1 MRDTRAKQA
10 TQDLW
15 RIQNSCERD
24 NETKQ
29 YENLPNKIPYYFWVS
44 QEVFCSKRF
53 RYLGSE
59 NVSKTCFYYC
69 WVFGSRM
76 LQIKEIN
83 FRSSRHLV
91 TCAEGRIETASSN
104 LILHFAFSFPF
115 FFFFCPVSFSRYSLG
130 FTKVEI
136 VVGKV
141 FRNAKLFWRGEGEL
155 VQQDFNWNFQ
165 VNFTCFCFTFFSGL
179 CNRIVLFPLHKLDV
193 KVDV

>member
-59 NVSKTCFYYC
+59 NVIIT
-69 WVFGSRM
+69 
-76 LQIKEIN
+76 
-83 FRSSRHLV
+83 
-91 TCAEGRIETASSN
+91 AE
-104 LILHFAFSFPF
+104 FSAQ
-115 FFFFCPVSFSRYSLG
+115 
-130 FTKVEI
+130 E
-136 VVGKV
+136 
-141 FRNAKLFWRGEGEL
+141 W
-155 VQQDFNWNFQ
+155 
-165 VNFTCFCFTFFSGL
+165 
-179 CNRIVLFPLHKLDV
+179 
-193 KVDV
+193 